1 MVIDSYEKS
10 STSQPLYCIS
20 LLTNNFDEDKR
31 PEFTLTSES
40 DRSIFPNTLRMRR
53 LTMQITLAFPA
64 VTNGCLFSLPF
75 HACRSPPRQAQY
87 ASRPLGTSYSSLRVS
102 TSGRNVSVRAQIC
115 DKFQVE
121 VRRALISLQRAIYCP
136 ESLGCIFIA
145 AGLEHCLALVLLRK
159 HNLKFASLEEN
170 LETRNVIIQRLV

>member
-75 HACRSPPRQAQY
+75 HNMPADLWVRLTRVYGYRPQA
-87 ASRPLGTSYSSLRVS
+87 GTSV
-102 TSGRNVSVRAQIC
+102 
-115 DKFQVE
+115 
-121 VRRALISLQRAIYCP
+121 
-136 ESLGCIFIA
+136 
-145 AGLEHCLALVLLRK
+145 
-159 HNLKFASLEEN
+159 
-170 LETRNVIIQRLV
+170 